1 MWMPPPRAWPI
12 VAGTVA
18 FGALALFTEM
28 TAFAFVY
35 IAVAILALMV
45 WVGRSGT
52 WDLRVVVGLV
62 LVLVAAILDHGGT
75 GYAYPGGPRIGMDAQ
90 AGMVMTGIVLAIV
103 GWASLVRAAVRPRRR
118 VPRSQA

>member
-1 MWMPPPRAWPI
+1 MWVPPPRAWPI
-12 VAGTVA
+12 VAGAVA

-45 WVGRSGT
+45 WVGRGGT

-75 GYAYPGGPRIGMDAQ
+75 GVAYPGGPRIGMDAQ

-103 GWASLVRAAVRPRRR
+103 GWVSLVRAAVRPRRR
-118 VPRSQA
+118 VPRGPA

>member
-1 MWMPPPRAWPI
+1 MWMPPTRAWPI
-12 VAGTVA
+12 VAGAVA

-52 WDLRVVVGLV
+52 WNLRVVVGLV

-75 GYAYPGGPRIGMDAQ
+75 GYASPEAHG
-90 AGMVMTGIVLAIV
+90 
-103 GWASLVRAAVRPRRR
+103 SVRMPRRAW
-118 VPRSQA
+118 S

>member
-12 VAGTVA
+12 VAGAVA
-18 FGALALFTEM
+18 FGALALFTEV
-28 TAFAFVY
+28 TAFGFVY
-35 IAVAILALMV
+35 TAVAILALVV
-45 WVGRSGT
+45 WVGRGGT

-75 GYAYPGGPRIGMDAQ
+75 GVAYPGGPRIGMDAQ
-90 AGMVMTGIVLAIV
+90 TGMVMTGIVLAIV

-118 VPRSQA
+118 VPRGPA